1 MAANYANVFCQALQ
15 HFLLQ
20 KEEWRQCVCNEG
32 MSAIDDLDSLIKTL
46 PDIIRDFEMNG
57 GARAIFPPALLHKEN
72 MTISTVLD
80 DEDDDDLDEV
90 LEDHDSDSVV
100 IAAKFQ
106 APASEK
112 QLRSDR
118 NLHLIINPLATLL
131 DESEEIDHYYDAQKA
146 TERSKDGNNTAIYI
160 LNVNF
165 AGNEANESFLRVR
178 IAAARSAMKEIL
190 YCLVRQNHR
199 LDRTFLQDNQEL
211 IDCLVYYGYLL
222 RIDQ

>member
-1 MAANYANVFCQALQ
+1 
-15 HFLLQ
+15 
-20 KEEWRQCVCNEG
+20 
-32 MSAIDDLDSLIKTL
+32 
-46 PDIIRDFEMNG
+46 
-57 GARAIFPPALLHKEN
+57 
-72 MTISTVLD
+72 
-80 DEDDDDLDEV
+80 
-90 LEDHDSDSVV
+90 
-100 IAAKFQ
+100 
-106 APASEK
+106 
-112 QLRSDR
+112 
-118 NLHLIINPLATLL
+118 
-131 DESEEIDHYYDAQKA
+131 
-146 TERSKDGNNTAIYI
+146 